1 MEGELAN
8 PRNFW
13 LRRPLESTSL
23 ESAALD
29 ILQLKTLHQF
39 YRGVISDYPYLGTE
53 SKRYIELYHDQR
65 PQEYSRFFN
74 PELLPQE
81 ILERTQENKNQFDG
95 LGTRVCAGCRRSLH
109 QDSFRDSFAEEW
121 PLRLGEHGRTCYTCR
136 QAKRSRDSP
145 SPPRRRASSSVSN
158 PNKT

>member
-1 MEGELAN
+1 MEEQLTN

-13 LRRPLESTSL
+13 LRRPIESTSL

-29 ILQLKTLHQF
+29 TLQLRTLHQF
-39 YRGVISDYPYLGTE
+39 YRGAIPDYPHLEAE
-53 SKRYIELYHDQR
+53 SKRYVELYRDHR

-81 ILERTQENKNQFDG
+81 ILERTQENKDQLDV
-95 LGTRVCAGCRRSLH
+95 LGTRVCAGCRRCLH

-121 PLRLGEHGRTCYTCR
+121 PLRLGEHGRICYTCR
-136 QAKRSRDSP
+136 QGKRSRDSP
-145 SPPRRRASSSVSN
+145 SPPRRRASSSVST
-158 PNKT
+158 PK